1 MSIVETILRRKGTDV
16 VTVRPEMSILDAARV
31 MNQHRIGCVV
41 VTDEW
46 DSRRIVGILTE
57 RDILTRL
64 VAAEK
69 DPMGTRVK
77 DIMTAD
83 VNTCSKETPVNDLRG
98 MMQSQRIR
106 HVPVC
111 DGTGLCGL
119 VSIGD
124 VNALEAEGLSATI
137 VAMEEYITRG

>member
-1 MSIVETILRRKGTDV
+1 MVSA
-16 VTVRPEMSILDAARV
+16 RPDLSVLEAAQL
-31 MNQHRIGCVV
+31 MNRHRIGSVV
-41 VTDEW
+41 VTEAEGG
-46 DSRRIVGILTE
+46 RIQGILTE

-69 DPMGTRVK
+69 DPRGTLVR
-77 DIMTAD
+77 DIMTRN
-83 VNTCSKETPVNDLRG
+83 VTCCEPRTPVGDLRRV
-98 MMQSQRIR
+98 MQAERIR

-111 DGTGLCGL
+111 DDKGLCGL

-124 VNALEAEGLSATI
+124 LNAFEAEGLSATI

>member
-1 MSIVETILRRKGTDV
+1 MSSVETILRRKGTDV
-16 VTVRPEMSILDAARV
+16 VTVRPDISVLEAARA

-46 DSRRIVGILTE
+46 DPRRVVGILTE
-57 RDILTRL
+57 RDILIRL

-69 DPMGTRVK
+69 DPVGTRVK
-77 DIMTAD
+77 DIMTRD
-83 VNTCSKETPVNDLRG
+83 VNTCTKETPVQDLRA
-98 MMQSQRIR
+98 MMRSQRIR

-111 DGTGLCGL
+111 DGSGLCGL

-137 VAMEEYITRG
+137 VAMEEYITRA